1 MTQESCGDLP
11 PCHIFIDKEA
21 RWYHRGVEMIHRE
34 FIRLFYQN
42 MELDSQDR
50 HVINWKGERCYVEVE
65 DTAFV
70 VRRAV
75 YQEGTRAQN
84 ACITLYLS
92 DDTREELQP
101 DTLSVGKDNV
111 LYCRVKKRTF
121 PARFD
126 RAAYYQLAEYIEE
139 ENESYYLSLNENRY
153 RIQLSNP
160 DAV

>member
-1 MTQESCGDLP
+1 MTRETCNDLP

-42 MELDSQDR
+42 MELDPQNR
-50 HVINWKGERCYVEVE
+50 YVINWKGERCYVEVE

-75 YQEGTRAQN
+75 YQDGTRPQKAR
-84 ACITLYLS
+84 ITLYLS

-101 DTLSVGKDNV
+101 DTLSVGKNNI
-111 LYCRVKKRTF
+111 LYCRVKNRTF

-139 ENESYYLSLNENRY
+139 KNESYHLSLNGKKY
-153 RIQLSNP
+153 SILLGDK
-160 DAV
+160 DAS